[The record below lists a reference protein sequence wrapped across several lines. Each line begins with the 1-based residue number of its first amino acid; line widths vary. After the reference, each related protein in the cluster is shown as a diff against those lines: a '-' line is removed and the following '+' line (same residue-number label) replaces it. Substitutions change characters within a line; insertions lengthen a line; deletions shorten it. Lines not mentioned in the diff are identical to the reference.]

1 VALRLGC
8 GNSVFGY
15 IINAGKKGVLIVTL
29 ISQRFYLR
37 LFVTSMASKKAPLYM
52 VTWRCTRRCV
62 GSCLY
67 CSYTPEY
74 AKDEEIDTKTAYKM
88 VDEIH
93 DFGSPWF
100 GISGG
105 EPLVRKDI
113 FDVIAYAKKE
123 YGMEV
128 SLITSGFAFDQER
141 LDKLVKHEVHTAVS
155 VDGNRESNDI
165 IRRKG
170 SYDKALFAMKKL
182 SENGILDCIVTTMTK
197 YNIKDMAH
205 PAALGEEF
213 KARMVV
219 YHNLVP
225 VGRAG
230 SNMPDLAPTPEQYEE
245 AFNEIYDL
253 QVKLANKV
261 KINVY
266 SPFYA
271 RIVRQKN
278 PTEFWDWFQN
288 GYLGKCTIG
297 GNYISVTENGD
308 FRSCGFH
315 EGYRLGNLKEKK
327 LTSVWND
334 LQHSELHL
342 KLRDKSNIK
351 GKCGVCEYR
360 EICGGCRTRAE
371 YYTGDLF
378 ESDPACAYIPKVLR
392 EE

>member
-1 VALRLGC
+1 
-8 GNSVFGY
+8 
-15 IINAGKKGVLIVTL
+15 
-29 ISQRFYLR
+29 
-37 LFVTSMASKKAPLYM
+37 MADSKAPLCM
-52 VTWRCTRRCV
+52 ITWRCTRNCV

-67 CSYTPEY
+67 CSYTKEY
-74 AKDEEIDTKTAYKM
+74 AKDSEVNTEQAKKI
-88 VDEIH
+88 VDGIH
-93 DFGSPWF
+93 DFGCEYL

-105 EPLVRKDI
+105 EPLVRPDI
-113 FDVIAYAKKE
+113 FDIIKYAKE
-123 YGMEV
+123 TYGMQV

-141 LDKLVKHEVHTAVS
+141 LDKLARYEVYTAVS

-170 SYDKALFAMKKL
+170 GYDKAIHAMEKL
-182 SENGILDCIVTTMTK
+182 SEHGVLDCIVTTMTK
-197 YNIKDMAH
+197 FNIKDMAH
-205 PAALGEEF
+205 PAALAEKY

-230 SNMPDLAPTPEQYEE
+230 SNMPDLAPSPEQYEE
-245 AFNEIYDL
+245 AFDEIYDL
-253 QVKLANKV
+253 QVKLKGRVKV
-261 KINVY
+261 NVY
-266 SPFYA
+266 APFYA

-278 PTEFWDWFQN
+278 PVDFWDWFQTSF
-288 GYLGKCTIG
+288 LGRCSIG
-297 GNYISVTENGD
+297 GNYMGITENGD

-315 EGYRLGNLKEKK
+315 EGYRLGNIKDKNAK
-327 LTSVWND
+327 QAWNE

-342 KLRDKSNIK
+342 KLRDKSNLK

-378 ESDPACAYIPKVLR
+378 ESDPACNYIPKVLR
-392 EE
+392 EDPNYLKKQ

>member
-1 VALRLGC
+1 
-8 GNSVFGY
+8 
-15 IINAGKKGVLIVTL
+15 
-29 ISQRFYLR
+29 
-37 LFVTSMASKKAPLYM
+37 MASNRAPLYM

-62 GSCLY
+62 GNCLY

-74 AKDEEIDTKTAYKM
+74 AKDTEVDTKTARKI
-88 VDEIH
+88 VDEVY

-105 EPLVRKDI
+105 EPLIRQDI
-113 FDVIAYAKKE
+113 FDVIGYAKKM
-123 YGMEV
+123 GFEV
-128 SLITSGFAFDQER
+128 SLITSGFAFDEKR
-141 LDKLVKHEVHTAVS
+141 LDNLVRNEVHTAVS
-155 VDGNRESNDI
+155 IDGNRVSNEK
-165 IRRKG
+165 IRGKG
-170 SYDKALFAMKKL
+170 SYDKALYAMKKL
-182 SENGILDCIVTTMTK
+182 SENGLLDCIVTTMTK

-213 KARMVV
+213 NARMVV

-230 SNMPDLAPTPEQYEE
+230 SNMPDLAPSPEEYEA

-253 QVKLANKV
+253 QVKLAGKV

-278 PTEFWDWFQN
+278 PADFWNWFQE
-288 GYLGKCTIG
+288 GFLGKCTIG
-297 GNYISVTENGD
+297 GNYVSVTENGD
-308 FRSCGFH
+308 YRSCGFH
-315 EGYRLGNLKEKK
+315 EGYRLGNIQDKK
-327 LTSVWND
+327 LATVWNE

-392 EE
+392 EK

>member
-1 VALRLGC
+1 
-8 GNSVFGY
+8 
-15 IINAGKKGVLIVTL
+15 
-29 ISQRFYLR
+29 
-37 LFVTSMASKKAPLYM
+37 MASKKAPLYM

-62 GSCLY
+62 GNCLY
-67 CSYTPEY
+67 CSFTPEY
-74 AKDEEIDTKTAYKM
+74 AKDYEIDTKKAYKM

-93 DFGSPWF
+93 KFGSPWF

-141 LDKLVKHEVHTAVS
+141 LDKLAKYEVHTAVS
-155 VDGNRESNDI
+155 VDGTRESNDI

-170 SYDKALFAMKKL
+170 SYDKAVHAMQKL

-197 YNIKDMAH
+197 YNINDMAH
-205 PAALGEEF
+205 PAALGEQY

-230 SNMPDLAPTPEQYEE
+230 SNMPDLAPSPDQYEK
-245 AFNEIYDL
+245 AFHEIYDL

-271 RIVRQKN
+271 RIVRQRN
-278 PTEFWDWFQN
+278 PVDFWDWFQN
-288 GYLGKCTIG
+288 GFLGKCSIG

-308 FRSCGFH
+308 YRSCGFH
-315 EGYRLGNLKEKK
+315 EGYRLGNMKDKGLPE
-327 LTSVWND
+327 TWD
-334 LQHSELHL
+334 MLQRSELHL

-378 ESDPACAYIPKVLR
+378 ESDPACNYIPKVLR
-392 EE
+392 EQ

>member
-1 VALRLGC
+1 
-8 GNSVFGY
+8 
-15 IINAGKKGVLIVTL
+15 
-29 ISQRFYLR
+29 
-37 LFVTSMASKKAPLYM
+37 MASKKAPLYM

-74 AKDEEIDTKTAYKM
+74 AKDYELDTKAAYKM

-93 DFGSPWF
+93 RFGSPWF

-113 FDVIAYAKKE
+113 FDIIDYAKKE

-128 SLITSGFAFDQER
+128 SLITSGFVFDQEK
-141 LDKLVKHEVHTAVS
+141 LDKLAKYEVHTAVS
-155 VDGNRESNDI
+155 VDGTRESNDI

-197 YNIKDMAH
+197 YNIKDSEHVVKLA
-205 PAALGEEF
+205 EEYGG
-213 KARMVV
+213 RMVV
-219 YHNLVP
+219 FHNLVP

-230 SNMPDLAPTPEQYEE
+230 SNMPDLAPSPEDYEW
-245 AFNEIYDL
+245 AFNQIYDL
-253 QVKLANKV
+253 QVKYDSKDFKV
-261 KINVY
+261 NVY

-271 RIVRQKN
+271 RIVKQKN
-278 PTEFWDWFQN
+278 PVNFWDWYTNQF
-288 GYLGKCTIG
+288 LGKCTIG
-297 GNYISVTENGD
+297 GNYIGLTENGD
-308 FRSCGFH
+308 YRPCGFH
-315 EGYRLGNLKEKK
+315 EGYRVGNVKDKSLKAA
-327 LTSVWND
+327 WD
-334 LQHSELHL
+334 ALQKSEFHL
-342 KLRDKSNIK
+342 KLRDKSNLK

-378 ESDPACAYIPKVLR
+378 ESDPACAYVPKVLR
-392 EE
+392 ET

>member
-1 VALRLGC
+1 MA
-8 GNSVFGY
+8 NS
-15 IINAGKKGVLIVTL
+15 
-29 ISQRFYLR
+29 
-37 LFVTSMASKKAPLYM
+37 KAPLYM
-52 VTWRCTRRCV
+52 ITWRCTRNCV
-62 GSCLY
+62 GNCIY
-67 CSYTPEY
+67 CSYTKEY
-74 AKDEEIDTKTAYKM
+74 AKDSEVSTETAKKI
-88 VDEIH
+88 VDEMH
-93 DFGSPWF
+93 EFGCQWF

-105 EPLVRKDI
+105 EPLVRPDI
-113 FDVIAYAKKE
+113 FEVIEYAEKT

-128 SLITSGFAFDQER
+128 SLITSGFAFDQKR
-141 LDKLVKHEVHTAVS
+141 LDKLAKYNVHTAVS

-182 SENGILDCIVTTMTK
+182 SENGILDCVVTTMTK

-205 PAALGEEF
+205 PAALAEEY

-230 SNMPDLAPTPEQYEE
+230 SNMPDLAPTADEYET

-253 QVKLANKV
+253 QVKLAGKV
-261 KINVY
+261 KVNVY
-266 SPFYA
+266 APFYA
-271 RIVRQKN
+271 RIVRQRN
-278 PTEFWDWFQN
+278 PVDFWDWFEN
-288 GYLGKCTIG
+288 GFLGRCTIG
-297 GNYISVTENGD
+297 GNYMSVTENGD

-315 EGYRLGNLKEKK
+315 EGYRLGNIKDKRLSKAWDE
-327 LTSVWND
+327 

-351 GKCGVCEYR
+351 GRCGVCEYR

-378 ESDPACAYIPKVLR
+378 ESDPACNYIPKVLR
-392 EE
+392 EDPNYLKKQ